1 MWGVRHFI
9 VFIQL
14 AAEDVNCAAG
24 ENSWKERP
32 SMSLSIRS
40 QKSRSKIWQF
50 EKGSIPCHFWA
61 LSCFKLIQNTSL
73 AGGTSLCAG
82 LAAGW
87 NLSLFGSNIV
97 LQCCGTTCQRAG
109 GCQSNFNFSTKTFAE
124 HHVPEVSWIFQI
136 WCRLWTMESLLQ
148 LAVESGETSPWCSN
162 FQDLQ
167 AWNNAYME
175 CCPGERCH
183 GFLDAEFENFASF
196 ASQSWQCLVTDFH
209 SLEILCEDYMNKCF
223 PGRHTP
229 DAPFDIPMQLGVKTW
244 C

>member
-40 QKSRSKIWQF
+40 QKSRFKIWQF
-50 EKGSIPCHFWA
+50 TIGCIVGIAVIFEYVHVSSWYKIRVLLEEHLFVLVWQRDEISAFLDPT
-61 LSCFKLIQNTSL
+61 LSYN
-73 AGGTSLCAG
+73 
-82 LAAGW
+82 AAGQ
-87 NLSLFGSNIV
+87 LVSVQEGVKAASIFLPRH
-97 LQCCGTTCQRAG
+97 L
-109 GCQSNFNFSTKTFAE
+109 AE
-124 HHVPEVSWIFQI
+124 HHVSEVSWIFQI
-136 WCRLWTMESLLQ
+136 WCRLWTMKSLLQ

-175 CCPGERCH
+175 CCPGERCVMAFSTQSLRTLQA
-183 GFLDAEFENFASF
+183 FLLSA
-196 ASQSWQCLVTDFH
+196 
-209 SLEILCEDYMNKCF
+209 
-223 PGRHTP
+223 
-229 DAPFDIPMQLGVKTW
+229 
-244 C
+244 

>member
-1 MWGVRHFI
+1 MELR
-9 VFIQL
+9 
-14 AAEDVNCAAG
+14 
-24 ENSWKERP
+24 SY
-32 SMSLSIRS
+32 LST
-40 QKSRSKIWQF
+40 F
-50 EKGSIPCHFWA
+50 M
-61 LSCFKLIQNTSL
+61 FKLIQNTSL

-109 GCQSNFNFSTKTFAE
+109 GCQSSFNFSTKTFAE
-124 HHVPEVSWIFQI
+124 RHVPEVSWIFQI
-136 WCRLWTMESLLQ
+136 WCRLWTMKSLLQ

-196 ASQSWQCLVTDFH
+196 SSQSWQCLVTDFH

-223 PGRHTP
+223 PGWHTP